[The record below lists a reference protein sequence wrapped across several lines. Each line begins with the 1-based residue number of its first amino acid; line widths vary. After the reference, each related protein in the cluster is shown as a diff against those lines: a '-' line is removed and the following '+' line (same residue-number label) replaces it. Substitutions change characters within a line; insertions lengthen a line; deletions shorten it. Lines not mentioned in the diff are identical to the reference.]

1 MFVIYIYLFVWM
13 GCQKQIKKAVFSH
26 FAECNGHDT
35 RQSDNMLCREPRSRH
50 SAKMACLPSVL
61 PVALGTDATFAEC
74 LIHWRSAKR
83 RPLPSVRL
91 ALGKA
96 FAECPIK
103 CTRQRGL
110 CRQIFYRAPF
120 AECST
125 RQSLCRVYIVLCR
138 VPEALGKE
146 AVSGSV
152 CMTPLG
158 LKVWFALFRA
168 MRPMTAWHAW
178 TNRQHDSFYLWYV
191 TDFQLVNTIHVTS
204 PRQILNHGDRN

>member
-1 MFVIYIYLFVWM
+1 M

-35 RQSDNMLCREPRSRH
+35 RQIDNMLCREPRSRH

-61 PVALGTDATFAEC
+61 QVALGTDATFAEC

-83 RPLPSVRL
+83 RPLPSVSL

-96 FAECPIK
+96 FAECPIN

-110 CRQIFYRAPF
+110 CRQTFYRAPF

-125 RQSLCRVYIVLCR
+125 RQILCRVYIILCR

-146 AVSGSV
+146 AVSGSE
-152 CMTPLG
+152 TASNQN
-158 LKVWFALFRA
+158 LKTLYWSLQSYQCFLTV
-168 MRPMTAWHAW
+168 
-178 TNRQHDSFYLWYV
+178 
-191 TDFQLVNTIHVTS
+191 I
-204 PRQILNHGDRN
+204 ICK